1 MKIAAF
7 LTSSSHHGNTATAVQ
22 TLLEGAKSAGAEVE
36 IFYLNDYYIKPCI
49 GCRVCEK
56 TDKCIYGD
64 TDDVHL
70 FHDAIRTADAFVLG
84 TQTFYGDIAGQFKM
98 FVDRVYPFMCCTGK
112 DPVTQQMTFGSI
124 LPDRKPGVM
133 IAISGSH
140 GVGVLESHV
149 KVGYHCLN
157 DINSY
162 LWREVLIPYTT
173 WTAVKDMTEK
183 KEELF
188 RTGVELVQHVKDG
201 CHEDKAKTAALC
213 EKFKY
218 KDVKKIEY

>member
-70 FHDAIRTADAFVLG
+70 VF
-84 TQTFYGDIAGQFKM
+84 FKNS
-98 FVDRVYPFMCCTGK
+98 VIHCVYSF
-112 DPVTQQMTFGSI
+112 DS
-124 LPDRKPGVM
+124 
-133 IAISGSH
+133 
-140 GVGVLESHV
+140 
-149 KVGYHCLN
+149 
-157 DINSY
+157 
-162 LWREVLIPYTT
+162 
-173 WTAVKDMTEK
+173 
-183 KEELF
+183 
-188 RTGVELVQHVKDG
+188 
-201 CHEDKAKTAALC
+201 
-213 EKFKY
+213 
-218 KDVKKIEY
+218 